1 MMRTEDDLRAAFQ
14 ALESYT
20 PDAGRVLHAVR
31 DYSPDPA
38 PGSRPAGVRPR
49 SARLRPVRLTVT
61 VGVAAVVAAAVVAAA
76 ALAGGRA
83 GGPGSPGPPR
93 SVSARLLAAIS
104 SARGDILHAG
114 GLWVAPWYPRA
125 GQQVRVHELG
135 VAADGMPVKDNE
147 YIFRFP
153 DSRAAGHDINPID
166 WGALSVTGTLIT
178 IDHARHT
185 WGEWPHSSIYLA
197 LPLSA
202 AGIRAQISSGLLH
215 VIGPATLHGHP
226 AIELALAPGPQDGP
240 LQVTT
245 ARLWVSAATYLP
257 MRELLKFSD
266 GKQDLTNYT
275 FLKPTPA
282 NLAKVSPVIPAS
294 YHRTS
299 LHPDQYGKKYSP
311 AEMIVRTT

>member
-14 ALESYT
+14 ALEGHT
-20 PDAGRVLHAVR
+20 PDAVRVLRAVR

-38 PGSRPAGVRPR
+38 PGSRPPAVRPR
-49 SARLRPVRLTVT
+49 PARLRPVRLTVT
-61 VGVAAVVAAAVVAAA
+61 AGVAAAVAAAVVLVA
-76 ALAGGRA
+76 ALAGGSVGRI
-83 GGPGSPGPPR
+83 GNPVPPR

-104 SARGDILHAG
+104 SARGDILRAG

-135 VAADGMPVKDNE
+135 VAADGVPVKDNE

-153 DSRAAGHDINPID
+153 AGRAAGHDTNPID

-202 AGIRAQISSGLLH
+202 AGIRAEISSGLLH

-226 AIELALAPGPQDGP
+226 AIELTLAPGPQTGP

-245 ARLWVSAATYLP
+245 ARLWVSATTYLP
-257 MRELLKFSD
+257 MRQLLKFSD
-266 GKQDLTNYT
+266 GRQDVTDYT

-282 NLAKVSPVIPAS
+282 NLAKASPPIPAG

-299 LHPDQYGKKYSP
+299 LHPDQFGKKYQK
-311 AEMIVRTT
+311 